1 MSRKHKKVCTFLN
14 YNEHFVLLTKSKL
27 NGIEFLIAKTLI
39 SSNVSHDEGVL
50 INNVL
55 NKYEKMKEEVKNW
68 NT

>member
-39 SSNVSHDEGVL
+39 NSNVSHDEGVL

-55 NKYEKMKEEVKNW
+55 NKYEKMKEEIKNW

>member
-39 SSNVSHDEGVL
+39 NSNVSHDEGVL

-55 NKYEKMKEEVKNW
+55 NRYEKMKEEVKNW

>member
-1 MSRKHKKVCTFLN
+1 MSRKHKKVPTFLN

-27 NGIEFLIAKTLI
+27 NRIEFLIAKTLI
-39 SSNVSHDEGVL
+39 DSNVSHDKRVL

-55 NKYEKMKEEVKNW
+55 NKYDKMKEEVKSL